1 MLQLF
6 VQINWDCLFKCCAQL
21 KTQLQQI
28 PQNKSKQQTK
38 KQKQK
43 DSART
48 DNQDE
53 GEAETEAEEKEDWG
67 SVHDSMIAGAKPTP
81 THSGESCLGGA

>member
-1 MLQLF
+1 MLCS
-6 VQINWDCLFKCCAQL
+6 IKD
-21 KTQLQQI
+21 TQLQQI

-48 DNQDE
+48 DNQVE

-67 SVHDSMIAGAKPTP
+67 SVHDSTRQVGNLHQPTQV
-81 THSGESCLGGA
+81 SRVLGVRN

>member
-1 MLQLF
+1 MLCS
-6 VQINWDCLFKCCAQL
+6 IKD
-21 KTQLQQI
+21 TQLQQI

-48 DNQDE
+48 DNQVV

-67 SVHDSMIAGAKPTP
+67 SVHDSTRQVRNLHQPTQV
-81 THSGESCLGGA
+81 SRVLGVRN

>member
-1 MLQLF
+1 MLCS
-6 VQINWDCLFKCCAQL
+6 IKD
-21 KTQLQQI
+21 TQLQQI

-38 KQKQK
+38 KQKHK

-48 DNQDE
+48 DNQVEGEEE
-53 GEAETEAEEKEDWG
+53 GEAEKEGWG

>member
-1 MLQLF
+1 MLCS
-6 VQINWDCLFKCCAQL
+6 IKD
-21 KTQLQQI
+21 TQLQQI
-28 PQNKSKQQTK
+28 PQNKSKQQTM

-48 DNQDE
+48 DNQVE
-53 GEAETEAEEKEDWG
+53 GEAEGKEKENWG